1 MKSKHYNLNGTIT
14 LFLCLIF
21 LTMLSFIMI
30 VLESCR
36 IHLVKA
42 HTEGISHIA
51 LESATGYFSLP
62 LFENYGIF
70 AINISDSSLTSLLE
84 KYINDNFS
92 PSAGLAGSWYNFSK
106 INSYV
111 CSPDKIYHIT
121 DEDGKIF
128 ADQII
133 RFMNY
138 KAASDISDIIFQS
151 SFIDTFSKNYIDIST
166 IDIEKNMVDTSFPLS
181 ELSEDP
187 VNETMLTEQEA
198 VSKRNSIFNKIKKL
212 LTKGT
217 LDIYIDKSSD
227 ISARRTDM
235 SALPSS
241 ICRYKKHIDFLS
253 STDKLMYLTY
263 LSDTFKCYTDKKTDS
278 SELNY
283 QLEYLLNNDP
293 CDENNLL
300 QSIFKI
306 QSLRTKLNLA
316 YLYTDSEKRQLSK
329 TLAVSA
335 VGLIPVPFL
344 VEFTQLAIL
353 SAWASAEAIVDVRDL
368 LKGNEIPLF
377 KSKQSWSLSLDD
389 ILTFDFHT
397 KSKNQTAGF
406 SYKQYLL
413 LFLYIDFDTDTIY
426 KTMDLIQMDLRK
438 NYLSKFQMTE
448 CITGM
453 KYNFSFEYPFAFFH
467 KHSSSI
473 FQHKFTQSYGY

>member
-1 MKSKHYNLNGTIT
+1 MKQCLQNKK
-14 LFLCLIF
+14 LFQ
-21 LTMLSFIMI
+21 
-30 VLESCR
+30 
-36 IHLVKA
+36 K
-42 HTEGISHIA
+42 
-51 LESATGYFSLP
+51 
-62 LFENYGIF
+62 
-70 AINISDSSLTSLLE
+70 
-84 KYINDNFS
+84 K
-92 PSAGLAGSWYNFSK
+92 
-106 INSYV
+106 
-111 CSPDKIYHIT
+111 
-121 DEDGKIF
+121 
-128 ADQII
+128 
-133 RFMNY
+133 
-138 KAASDISDIIFQS
+138 
-151 SFIDTFSKNYIDIST
+151 
-166 IDIEKNMVDTSFPLS
+166 
-181 ELSEDP
+181 
-187 VNETMLTEQEA
+187 
-198 VSKRNSIFNKIKKL
+198 NSIFNKIKKL
-212 LTKGT
+212 LAKGT
-217 LDIYIDKSSD
+217 LDIYVDKSSD

-283 QLEYLLNNDP
+283 QLEYLLNNNP

-413 LFLYIDFDTDTIY
+413 LFLYTDFDTDTIY

-453 KYNFSFEYPFAFFH
+453 KYNFSFDDPFDFFH